1 LFALHGFLGFAFVT
15 GFVLFEFVHNED
27 CVFVLLFKK
36 VDLVLL
42 AHFFLEKLLLFA
54 VFVGTFDFRAMVK
67 QFSLVLFLQV
77 YHSDLLIFFRLFP

>member
-1 LFALHGFLGFAFVT
+1 MA

-42 AHFFLEKLLLFA
+42 AHFFLEKLLLLA
-54 VFVGTFDFRAMVK
+54 VFVGTFDFGTMVK

-77 YHSDLLIFFRLFP
+77 YNSDLLIFFRLFP